1 MPEAPAMLEV
11 RGLDVK
17 YGDVQVLWD
26 VSLTVGAG
34 EVVAV
39 MGPNGSGK
47 STILKAIIGLVRSA
61 GGTITLDGRPIGGL
75 PAHAMAGFG
84 VSLVLERRRLFPQM
98 TVLENVRMGAFHPAV
113 RSREKERL
121 EWVESLFPI
130 LRERRGQLAGRM
142 SGGEQQMVAIA
153 RGLMSGPRL
162 LMMDEP
168 FLGLAPRIVDQIIE
182 IIRRINGE
190 GIAVLF
196 NEQNVH
202 LSFSNAHRGYLLES
216 GRIVLEGSGL
226 AMLEHEMVKRVYLGT

>member
-1 MPEAPAMLEV
+1 MLEV
-11 RGLDVK
+11 KGLDVR

-47 STILKAIIGLVRSA
+47 STILKAIIGLVRAAA
-61 GGTITLDGRPIGGL
+61 GTVTLDGKALAGTPT
-75 PAHAMAGFG
+75 HQMAGVG

-98 TVLENVRMGAFHPAV
+98 TVLENVRMGAFHPSA
-113 RSREKERL
+113 RGRERERL

-168 FLGLAPRIVDQIIE
+168 FLGLAPRIVGQIID

-216 GRIVLEGSGL
+216 GRIVLEGAGL
-226 AMLEHEMVKRVYLGT
+226 EMLEHEMVKRVYLGA

>member
-1 MPEAPAMLEV
+1 MLEV
-11 RGLDVK
+11 EGLDVR

-26 VSLTVGAG
+26 VSLTVGPG
-34 EVVAV
+34 EIVAV

-47 STILKAIIGLVRSA
+47 STILKAIIGLVRA
-61 GGTITLDGRPIGGL
+61 ARGRIALDGRDIAGTPT
-75 PAHAMAGFG
+75 HAMAGIG

-98 TVLENVRMGAFHPAV
+98 TVLENVRMGAFHAAA
-113 RSREKERL
+113 RGRERERL
-121 EWVESLFPI
+121 EWVEDLFPI

-168 FLGLAPRIVDQIIE
+168 FLGLAPRIVTQIVE
-182 IIRRINGE
+182 IIRRINAE

-216 GRIVLEGSGL
+216 GRIVLSGAGV
-226 AMLEHEMVKRVYLGT
+226 AMLEDEMVKRVYLGV